1 MNLAEAETGK
11 NKEKNTLPAPI
22 PEPLSVAMPNCT
34 VLRSE
39 SDLAFD
45 CINQIKRTIMSR
57 MRVEAKGSTY
67 AKLLANGSKCRSFF
81 LDVELLDLDG
91 DDSWVR
97 LP

>member
-22 PEPLSVAMPNCT
+22 PEPLSVAMPNYT

-39 SDLAFD
+39 SDLAFN
-45 CINQIKRTIMSR
+45 CIYQIKRTIMLNNKY
-57 MRVEAKGSTY
+57 VEKGSTY